1 MLKLSKH
8 PLAPSASHS
17 GKRKSN
23 TKDISSIKREKP
35 RLLQPKKIRIPIRK
49 TKKHSP
55 VYITMA
61 RYRISL

>member
-23 TKDISSIKREKP
+23 KKGKTTTPPTKENKNSH
-35 RLLQPKKIRIPIRK
+35 KKNKK
-49 TKKHSP
+49 T
-55 VYITMA
+55 
-61 RYRISL
+61 

>member
-17 GKRKSN
+17 ATPKLNKKKIRTKKRK
-23 TKDISSIKREKP
+23 KQ